1 MQHEGK
7 NAKRKGAPGT
17 QSTSELGKKWES
29 RLAEQT
35 ERTRSTIHRVGRREG
50 RGRGEALAVAGEAV
64 PEPQMK
70 TMCKKTVF
78 YLCARL
84 AQMNEMQD

>member
-35 ERTRSTIHRVGRREG
+35 ERTRSTPSGEG
-50 RGRGEALAVAGEAV
+50 SRWQGGALAVAGEAV

-70 TMCKKTVF
+70 TMQSAAVFSSFLPLCKT
-78 YLCARL
+78 RS
-84 AQMNEMQD
+84 NE